1 MCCLVQS
8 KLSPGEEG
16 YQVWEGHEEVWS
28 PNKIPGYLQSKNH
41 QSLGEKAEE
50 KDTPSHKIEK
60 TRKINTI
67 YGLEEELNIENVV
80 LNHSFDR

>member
-41 QSLGEKAEE
+41 QSLGKKAEE